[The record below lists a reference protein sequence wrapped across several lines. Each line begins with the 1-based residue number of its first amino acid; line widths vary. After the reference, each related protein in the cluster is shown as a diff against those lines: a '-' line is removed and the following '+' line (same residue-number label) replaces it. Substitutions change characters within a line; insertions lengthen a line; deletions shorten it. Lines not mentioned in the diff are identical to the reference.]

1 MVCISKSSRLS
12 HKNFIF
18 TEYMTPDYP
27 HKTFTDKRSN
37 YFLLMKALTLGPS
50 LKLKFRFFDREL
62 V

>member
-1 MVCISKSSRLS
+1 MVCISKSSKLS

-18 TEYMTPDYP
+18 TDYMTDYP

-37 YFLLMKALTLGPS
+37 YFLLMKALTLGSS
-50 LKLKFRFFDREL
+50 LKLKYGFFDRQF